1 VSMVEE
7 NKALVRRLAAAH
19 NRQDA
24 AAAASCFAADATN
37 HGYRVGSEGMKRV
50 YQSLYLAFPDY
61 HWDLQLL
68 LAEGKWVTA
77 QVIMTG
83 THLGTP
89 VLPVFGGL
97 LHVAAPT
104 GKRVAIENI
113 HIYRIESG
121 LIAEHSA
128 VRDDLGMMQQLGLL
142 PSTTHAAGDISR
154 PATIGTSTDKEH
166 A

>member
-1 VSMVEE
+1 MIEE
-7 NKALVRRLAAAH
+7 NKGLIRRLAAAH

-37 HGYRVGSEGMKRV
+37 HGHRAGREGMQRV
-50 YQSLYLAFPDY
+50 YESLYTAFPDY
-61 HWDLQLL
+61 HWELQLL
-68 LAEGKWVTA
+68 LAEEEWVTA
-77 QVIMTG
+77 QIMMTG

-97 LHVAAPT
+97 LHAAAPT
-104 GKRVAIENI
+104 KKRVAVENI
-113 HIYRIESG
+113 HIYRIDNG

-142 PSTTHAAGDISR
+142 PQTTHAAGDMSR
-154 PATIGTSTDKEH
+154 PAIPGD
-166 A
+166 

>member
-1 VSMVEE
+1 
-7 NKALVRRLAAAH
+7 
-19 NRQDA
+19 
-24 AAAASCFAADATN
+24 
-37 HGYRVGSEGMKRV
+37 HGHRAGREGMERI

-68 LAEGKWVTA
+68 LAEEEWVTA
-77 QVIMTG
+77 QIMMTG

-104 GKRVAIENI
+104 GKHVAVENI
-113 HIYRIESG
+113 HIYRVDNR

-142 PSTTHAAGDISR
+142 QKTSHGAGDMSR
-154 PATIGTSTDKEH
+154 PAISLNEPERKERNE
-166 A
+166 